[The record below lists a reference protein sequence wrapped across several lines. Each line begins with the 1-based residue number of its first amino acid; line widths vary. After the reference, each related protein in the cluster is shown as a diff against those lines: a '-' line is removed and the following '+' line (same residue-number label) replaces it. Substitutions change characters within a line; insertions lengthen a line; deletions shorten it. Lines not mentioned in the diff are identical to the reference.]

1 MVKKLFLLPV
11 LICILTTIRSQS
23 RAFDAGLVAGLN
35 FAELEGDG
43 IMDYFGPNAGLLGRA
58 RLSKHF
64 ELGVEILYSQ
74 NGEYMYCLSFI
85 RRFVL
90 VRFGYIIRHL
100 GVNLKATLPVRRER
114 LDWTLASRLVYT
126 LG

>member
-11 LICILTTIRSQS
+11 LICILTTIHSQS

-58 RLSKHF
+58 RLTNHF

-74 NGEYMYCLSFI
+74 MGSMCCLSFI

-90 VRFGYIIRHL
+90 VRFGYITSRC
-100 GVNLKATLPVRRER
+100 PF
-114 LDWTLASRLVYT
+114 TLAKS
-126 LG
+126 